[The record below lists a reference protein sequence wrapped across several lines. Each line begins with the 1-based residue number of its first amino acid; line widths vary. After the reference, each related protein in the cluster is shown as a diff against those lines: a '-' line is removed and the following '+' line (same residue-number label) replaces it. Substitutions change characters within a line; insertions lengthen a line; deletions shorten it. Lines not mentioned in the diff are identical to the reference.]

1 MFWSTQAFYVTI
13 LADYFVKM
21 GGSMAKMNPR
31 YRPKWQRKLKRKMKA
46 KRRHARR
53 AKLYP

>member
-1 MFWSTQAFYVTI
+1 
-13 LADYFVKM
+13 
-21 GGSMAKMNPR
+21 MAKMNPR
-31 YRPKWQRKLKRKMKA
+31 YRPKWLRKFNRKMAA